1 MTAETPKSTTFTP
14 AAVRMTFADADI
26 ALTFADAAADAVTG
40 RGPFTATPLPIRALA
55 RIYNSHVQV
64 IVRTGTGIRDI
75 KDMRGHRISTGSPGS
90 GTENVAL
97 RLLAASGVQPDKDIT
112 RLSQSLPVTVKG
124 MKNGAIDAMFWTAGL
139 PTLGIS
145 DLMGAMRDKVVFLPV
160 AHLLPV
166 LRREYG
172 EAYTPD
178 VIARAVY
185 GQSAD
190 VPTIA
195 VASLVIVG
203 PDMPEPLAFDLTRL
217 LFEHQEDLATT
228 HPEGRNFTRA
238 AATATEPVPLH
249 PGARRYYAEPV

>member
-64 IVRTGTGIRDI
+64 IVRTGTG
-75 KDMRGHRISTGSPGS
+75 
-90 GTENVAL
+90 NVAL

-124 MKNGAIDAMFWTAGL
+124 MKHGAIDAMFWTAGL

-160 AHLLPV
+160 AHLL
-166 LRREYG
+166 
-172 EAYTPD
+172 
-178 VIARAVY
+178 
-185 GQSAD
+185 
-190 VPTIA
+190 
-195 VASLVIVG
+195 
-203 PDMPEPLAFDLTRL
+203 
-217 LFEHQEDLATT
+217 
-228 HPEGRNFTRA
+228 
-238 AATATEPVPLH
+238 
-249 PGARRYYAEPV
+249 

>member
-160 AHLLPV
+160 ANLLPV
-166 LRREYG
+166 LRRE
-172 EAYTPD
+172 AYPPLTGFLG
-178 VIARAVY
+178 RA
-185 GQSAD
+185 D
-190 VPTIA
+190 R
-195 VASLVIVG
+195 ASLARTG
-203 PDMPEPLAFDLTRL
+203 RLANGTSW
-217 LFEHQEDLATT
+217 
-228 HPEGRNFTRA
+228 
-238 AATATEPVPLH
+238 PVPVTLQV
-249 PGARRYYAEPV
+249 PVALLDQID